1 MTISYPLST
10 ANFLDLLPLPAVVPR
25 LVPQQELSNQASGAV
40 LGKDLGPELWM
51 ADIETAPMNDDDAAR
66 AQALVE
72 ALQGSQQTFWCYS
85 TKRRYP
91 KNDPT
96 GSIVGSSAVKIRA
109 ISGSYGLQLKG
120 LPASYVLSVGDILSV
135 AARYGYHRV
144 LESVTSDGSGNTST
158 FSVASR
164 LRNGEAV
171 DDAVTLKIPTFL
183 ACVVPGSL
191 DIRADVKFTRLSFK
205 VCQVVL

>member
-10 ANFLDLLPLPAVVPR
+10 ANFLDLLPVASIAPR
-25 LVPQQELSNQASGAV
+25 LVPQQELSNQASGGV

-51 ADIETAPMNDDDAAR
+51 ADIETVVMNDDDAAR
-66 AQALVE
+66 AQALIE
-72 ALQGSQQTFWCYS
+72 ALQGSSQTFWCYN

-91 KNDPT
+91 KLDPT
-96 GSIVGSSAVKIRA
+96 GSIVGSNTVKIKA
-109 ISGSYGLQLKG
+109 VSGSYALQLKG
-120 LPASYVLSVGDILSV
+120 LPASYTLTVGDMISV

-144 LESVTSDGSGNTST
+144 LETVTSDGSGNTAT

-171 DDAVTLKIPTFL
+171 DDVVTLKIPTFL
-183 ACVVPGSL
+183 ACVMPGSF
-191 DIRADVKFTRLSFK
+191 DIQSDVKFTRMSFK
-205 VCQVVL
+205 ACQVVF